1 MTLHIDAEAIAADY
15 VRSRRLRL
23 GGVTVHVAVPT
34 LDAATTTQVVE
45 QAAADLGFDTVRA
58 TPSNGGAAVM
68 VPGLGPGRTD
78 KLDRLMT
85 VVEQL
90 ASNDVTVTAG
100 RIGVP
105 TYPSPTAAV
114 PTAALGFTIRPPA
127 GEGPLNEWGQPAY
140 RWSVPADV
148 SSSLFESA
156 TSWAGGPDLALQV
169 ATHGVIPVRP
179 DEAPEAVRRSL
190 REGHTPGSI
199 SSATP
204 HRQLVRTVVF
214 GAFGQSTWSDADTGR
229 DVTAKVDHLLQVI
242 RRHAPDLDFA
252 AIFAGPPVSTF
263 GHLGNSYFDM
273 GFARNSWSSLV
284 PDAFPVLLVTSH
296 HLAKAGDLAGWSLE
310 DLGEDRYLLSVRDP
324 ASWFLDDSRTYTD
337 WCLWMMAEP
346 MAEILRVARAALGD
360 MILTEERYNELT
372 PG

>member
-34 LDAATTTQVVE
+34 LDAVTTTQVVE
-45 QAAADLGFDTVRA
+45 QAAVHLGFDTVRA
-58 TPSNGGAAVM
+58 TPSNGGAAVR

-78 KLDRLMT
+78 KLDRLAT
-85 VVEQL
+85 LVERL
-90 ASNDVTVTAG
+90 ASDDVTVTVG

-127 GEGPLNEWGQPAY
+127 GDGPLNQWGQPAP
-140 RWSVPADV
+140 RWSVPAGV

-156 TSWAGGPDLALQV
+156 TSWANGKNLALQV

-179 DEAPEAVRRSL
+179 DEAPEALRRSL

-229 DVTAKVDHLLQVI
+229 DVPAKVDHLLQVI

-263 GHLGNSYFDM
+263 GQMGNPYFDM
-273 GFARNSWSSLV
+273 GFARDSWSSLV
-284 PDAFPVLLVTSH
+284 PDAFPVLLVTSR
-296 HLAKAGDLAGWSLE
+296 HLAGAENLASWRIE
-310 DLGEDRYLLSVRDP
+310 DLGADRYLMSVPEP
-324 ASWFLDDSRTYTD
+324 ASWFLDDRHTYNE
-337 WCLWMMAEP
+337 WQGWMMGEP
-346 MAEILRVARAALGD
+346 MSEILGEARDALGD
-360 MILTEERYNELT
+360 MILTEERYHQIA